1 MSALPLDRISPTH
14 RPEGANAGTQTW
26 RDLLFVHWALPLD
39 AVRPLIPK
47 AIELDPWDGRAW
59 VGLVPFRMQQIRP
72 SWLPR
77 AFALD
82 FLELNLRTY
91 VHFRGRPAVWFFS
104 LEASSWLAV
113 RAART
118 GWSLPYHH
126 ARMSTAREGDRV
138 SFESTRRDGGA
149 RFDVAYEIGERLA
162 PSLPGTHEHFLLER
176 YLLLSQRRGAILEG
190 QVHHTP
196 YVAHRAR
203 IDRIEDGLI
212 AAAGMPRPAGA
223 PDTVHFSPGVD
234 VEVFGP
240 GPVG

>member
-1 MSALPLDRISPTH
+1 MSSLPLDRISSTR
-14 RPEGANAGTQTW
+14 RPEGANAGTQCW
-26 RDLLFVHWALPLD
+26 RELLFLHWALPLD

-47 AIELDPWDGRAW
+47 EVELDPWDGRAW
-59 VGLVPFRMQQIRP
+59 VGVVPFRMQEIRP

-104 LEASSWLAV
+104 LDPSSWLAV

-126 ARMSTAREGDRV
+126 ARMATSREGESVR
-138 SFESTRRDGGA
+138 FESTRRGDGS
-149 RFDVAYEIGERLA
+149 RFDVAYEIGEPLG
-162 PSLPGTHEHFLLER
+162 PSLPGTQEHFLLER
-176 YLLLSQRRGAILEG
+176 YLLLSERRGVILEG
-190 QVHHTP
+190 QVHHAP

-203 IDRIEDGLI
+203 LARVECDLI
-212 AAAGMPRPAGA
+212 AAAGMPRQSGP
-223 PDTVHFSPGVD
+223 PDTAHFSPGVD

-240 GPVG
+240 APAE